1 MHDLLTGLV
10 FLGMFI
16 SPIIIASRVPIEVED
31 KEDCDLL
38 RSPERRSCSLLD
50 RDTGTARRHRGA

>member
-10 FLGMFI
+10 FVGMFI
-16 SPIIIASRVPIEVED
+16 SPIIIASRVPIED